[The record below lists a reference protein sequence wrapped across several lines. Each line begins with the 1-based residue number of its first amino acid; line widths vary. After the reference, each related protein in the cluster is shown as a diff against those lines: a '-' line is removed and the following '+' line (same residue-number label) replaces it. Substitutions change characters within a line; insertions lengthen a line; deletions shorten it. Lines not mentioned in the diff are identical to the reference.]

1 MLPTHTV
8 GILQY
13 NALSTELS
21 RGGTTEVTT
30 HQKTSFTTGENYK
43 YGNYYAFTFV
53 GKV

>member
-13 NALSTELS
+13 NALSI
-21 RGGTTEVTT
+21 GGTTEVTT
-30 HQKTSFTTGENYK
+30 HQKTSFTTGENDK